1 MTSPSEIASSRPAAL
16 ELRGIVAGYG
26 RAAVVHEVSLNVP
39 AGKVVALMGPNGAGK
54 TTLLRVASGLQ
65 PSMAGDVLIDGR
77 SVNHARTFERSRAG
91 LCLIPEG
98 RGVFPSLTVRENL
111 VLQIVPGSKDHPI
124 ERAFEVFPILK
135 ARLKQTA
142 GSMSGGE
149 QHMLALARCFLA
161 DPKIVLVDELS
172 TGLAPRVIET
182 LFAALA
188 LLTKEGVGL
197 LMAEQQAARTSALA
211 DTVYVLRQ
219 GRVTL
224 PATGSELTPRDLDL
238 PSEPRL
244 SGT

>member
-1 MTSPSEIASSRPAAL
+1 
-16 ELRGIVAGYG
+16 
-26 RAAVVHEVSLNVP
+26 
-39 AGKVVALMGPNGAGK
+39 
-54 TTLLRVASGLQ
+54 
-65 PSMAGDVLIDGR
+65 
-77 SVNHARTFERSRAG
+77 
-91 LCLIPEG
+91 
-98 RGVFPSLTVRENL
+98 
-111 VLQIVPGSKDHPI
+111 
-124 ERAFEVFPILK
+124 
-135 ARLKQTA
+135 
-142 GSMSGGE
+142 MSGGE

-211 DTVYVLRQ
+211 DTVYVLRR

-224 PATGSELTPRDLDL
+224 PAAGSQLTPRDLDL